1 MSNKELELNKHVQST
16 RSSKT
21 DKRDVELTVLQKL
34 NEEYPLRAS
43 LGVNE
48 QGEKRNRTESGDD
61 HDLNIYGSGTPKRT
75 RSNQRKS
82 RTITNSSLI
91 ATATYNYNHHR
102 LNNRNNHSNTNQLID
117 NVDTGNNKFKITN
130 DAVNYAVKQ
139 TLPNIRFICEPKIVD
154 QKDASCLVKEL
165 LKLIEPNYKQFNR
178 KINDAF
184 GFETWFIDKNGDLIC
199 ITRNIELLV
208 YLCNVESV
216 PNKILNTNVTV
227 ILPKHL
233 PPQRSIIIK
242 SVPNSIDTDDVKN
255 ELLQKY
261 KTIYAIEDIL
271 GTNNGIVCIE
281 GHCLHLVEYL
291 AVPRVLFCHQ
301 SNEPGHSKRQYQFNY
316 ERCKRYG
323 GDRKNGDH
331 KECTIKCHNCNG
343 GHLSTDFKCPD
354 ILNYRRDL
362 IKYLQH
368 HPETLP
374 DDIKLFIPSQYRQQG
389 VKTINNQRLS
399 TYKPYFT
406 THQDDKISNGEW
418 PLLPLP
424 TRSSIPCSKYSY
436 SSSFSSNILDNMVI
450 QMKQIE
456 NDCTI
461 AKEEYDRK
469 NMEIKTQVKTSI
481 IQIQSLISCFSTI
494 IQKQNEAISILK
506 NSINECLEYNRI
518 TNQAVSFM
526 MSRSNDQ
533 QLVEMSKQL
542 TSFPITAR
550 QESLDKIFSS
560 YALGTDDL
568 LKKIIDVTMHLH
580 DNYNYNYG

>member
-1 MSNKELELNKHVQST
+1 MSNKELELNKHLQST

-48 QGEKRNRTESGDD
+48 QGEKRNRTESTNNG
-61 HDLNIYGSGTPKRT
+61 
-75 RSNQRKS
+75 KS
-82 RTITNSSLI
+82 RYVRIDIIDQIDYNKLLNS
-91 ATATYNYNHHR
+91 
-102 LNNRNNHSNTNQLID
+102 
-117 NVDTGNNKFKITN
+117 
-130 DAVNYAVKQ
+130 
-139 TLPNIRFICEPKIVD
+139 
-154 QKDASCLVKEL
+154 
-165 LKLIEPNYKQFNR
+165 
-178 KINDAF
+178 
-184 GFETWFIDKNGDLIC
+184 
-199 ITRNIELLV
+199 
-208 YLCNVESV
+208 
-216 PNKILNTNVTV
+216 
-227 ILPKHL
+227 
-233 PPQRSIIIK
+233 
-242 SVPNSIDTDDVKN
+242 
-255 ELLQKY
+255 
-261 KTIYAIEDIL
+261 
-271 GTNNGIVCIE
+271 GIVCIE

-291 AVPRVLFCHQ
+291 AVPRVVFCHQ

-461 AKEEYDRK
+461 AKDEYDRK
-469 NMEIKTQVKTSI
+469 IWK
-481 IQIQSLISCFSTI
+481 
-494 IQKQNEAISILK
+494 LK
-506 NSINECLEYNRI
+506 
-518 TNQAVSFM
+518 
-526 MSRSNDQ
+526 
-533 QLVEMSKQL
+533 
-542 TSFPITAR
+542 
-550 QESLDKIFSS
+550 
-560 YALGTDDL
+560 
-568 LKKIIDVTMHLH
+568 LK
-580 DNYNYNYG
+580 